1 MLPVDRERKE
11 FEEMLKRQEEY
22 NSYAAVME
30 H

>member
-1 MLPVDRERKE
+1 MLPVDRKRKE

-22 NSYAAVME
+22 RKAAVME